1 MIDISV
7 ILPIY
12 NAEPYLRQCLD
23 SLCGQTLRSIE
34 IICVDDGSTDSS
46 LAILRDYE
54 KQDTR
59 IKVLTPTNQYAGA
72 ARNYGMR
79 YAKGKYLIFLDS
91 DDFFQLDMLE
101 KMYKKAEHGRLDIT
115 VCHYEL
121 YSDIAKEKI
130 IMDFSE
136 KDSYLP
142 KEKDIFSGRDM
153 RCAGIFQATVGWA
166 WDKLFRTEF
175 VKSCGYKFS
184 DFRSSEDGFFVYMLL
199 AKAKRIG
206 VIKKSLVFHRM
217 YNFNSLS
224 NTKEQNWKN
233 GFKMLESIRSE
244 LLRQD
249 LYSLYE
255 QSFVSIA
262 IEFQVDYLKSM
273 FEKNAFFQ
281 CYQYIKEVTE
291 PNFRLMQYQGT
302 YLCREKDVSQY
313 KQVLETEVQDFLFVL
328 LREKEDIIIRTRQ
341 KGWVFPYR
349 LVPSGCRLLIY
360 GAGMIG
366 KEYYD
371 QLMQTRYCEK
381 VKIVD
386 KQWKQCRTIRVP
398 VEDPQ
403 IVKNGDFDYIL
414 ISIGNQEVRDKV
426 KLWLG
431 DMGIKEDKILYV
443 GKNGK

>member
-1 MIDISV
+1 
-7 ILPIY
+7 
-12 NAEPYLRQCLD
+12 
-23 SLCGQTLRSIE
+23 
-34 IICVDDGSTDSS
+34 
-46 LAILRDYE
+46 
-54 KQDTR
+54 
-59 IKVLTPTNQYAGA
+59 
-72 ARNYGMR
+72 
-79 YAKGKYLIFLDS
+79 
-91 DDFFQLDMLE
+91 
-101 KMYKKAEHGRLDIT
+101 
-115 VCHYEL
+115 
-121 YSDIAKEKI
+121 
-130 IMDFSE
+130 
-136 KDSYLP
+136 
-142 KEKDIFSGRDM
+142 
-153 RCAGIFQATVGWA
+153 
-166 WDKLFRTEF
+166 
-175 VKSCGYKFS
+175 
-184 DFRSSEDGFFVYMLL
+184 
-199 AKAKRIG
+199 
-206 VIKKSLVFHRM
+206 
-217 YNFNSLS
+217 
-224 NTKEQNWKN
+224 
-233 GFKMLESIRSE
+233 MLESIRSE

>member
-1 MIDISV
+1 
-7 ILPIY
+7 
-12 NAEPYLRQCLD
+12 
-23 SLCGQTLRSIE
+23 
-34 IICVDDGSTDSS
+34 
-46 LAILRDYE
+46 
-54 KQDTR
+54 
-59 IKVLTPTNQYAGA
+59 
-72 ARNYGMR
+72 
-79 YAKGKYLIFLDS
+79 
-91 DDFFQLDMLE
+91 
-101 KMYKKAEHGRLDIT
+101 
-115 VCHYEL
+115 
-121 YSDIAKEKI
+121 
-130 IMDFSE
+130 MDFSE